1 MWMKARVA
9 GDIALHDLPCTPC
22 IQAIALAS
30 GWQIP

>member
-9 GDIALHDLPCTPC
+9 GGIALHDLSCTLR